1 MEYWSLDDI
10 LYFGCIPN
18 FGLFSALN
26 FSDVEVVVVGC
37 CDVLAEVGLVG
48 EPMNYILHTLGQS
61 EVCAL
66 LCVQC

>member
-37 CDVLAEVGLVG
+37 CDVSGGWVGG
-48 EPMNYILHTLGQS
+48 
-61 EVCAL
+61 
-66 LCVQC
+66 